1 MKTSVIVRGK
11 TQRWLST
18 IRLHNTLWS
27 TCLLCTRSSDATLH
41 LNGRHAHSHIISH
54 SYLIPYNVIQG
65 DALERYPL
73 LRCKLPTHCFSVKE
87 HIVNCG
93 TRTIAIYLFFD
104 LIFFLVKRAEIIH
117 ATRCFQLMN
126 EILFPIKCLSHYA
139 FWWKVLKDHFK
150 YLLSSHSSLYRTVFY
165 QMPQSKQYLVYSEFR
180 WIKMNTWLQISSW

>member
-1 MKTSVIVRGK
+1 MKTSAIVRGK
-11 TQRWLST
+11 THRWLST

-93 TRTIAIYLFFD
+93 TRTKAIYLFFD
-104 LIFFLVKRAEIIH
+104 LIFFFCKKSRNNSCNPMLSAYEW
-117 ATRCFQLMN
+117 N
-126 EILFPIKCLSHYA
+126 SFPH
-139 FWWKVLKDHFK
+139 
-150 YLLSSHSSLYRTVFY
+150 
-165 QMPQSKQYLVYSEFR
+165 
-180 WIKMNTWLQISSW
+180 